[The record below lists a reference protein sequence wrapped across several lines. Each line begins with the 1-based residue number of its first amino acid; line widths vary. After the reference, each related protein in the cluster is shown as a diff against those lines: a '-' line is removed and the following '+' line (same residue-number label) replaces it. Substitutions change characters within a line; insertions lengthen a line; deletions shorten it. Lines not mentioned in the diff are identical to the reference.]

1 MKSKSVT
8 ANITKTFYM
17 LLFMS
22 GIIALYTTAASA
34 HGLGYRL
41 LKNDTTKVVE
51 FRYSNGSALP
61 YAEVEVWSPDDAEI
75 EFQNGRTD
83 KNGRF
88 SFFPDVPGIW
98 RVTIADGMGHAAS
111 AQCEIVLQNED
122 STLILV
128 QPQEKGSNRITLIIL
143 GISLIFNLALLI
155 RKGRESKQAQP

>member
-1 MKSKSVT
+1 MISKSVIS
-8 ANITKTFYM
+8 NITKALYM

-22 GIIALYTTAASA
+22 GVIALYTTTASA

-41 LKNDTTKVVE
+41 LKNDTTEVVE

-61 YAEVEVWSPDDAEI
+61 FAEVEVWSPDDAEVEVWSPDDAEI

-98 RVTIADGMGHAAS
+98 RV
-111 AQCEIVLQNED
+111 
-122 STLILV
+122 IL
-128 QPQEKGSNRITLIIL
+128 PC
-143 GISLIFNLALLI
+143 
-155 RKGRESKQAQP
+155 

>member
-1 MKSKSVT
+1 MISKSVIS
-8 ANITKTFYM
+8 NITKALYM
-17 LLFMS
+17 QLFMS
-22 GIIALYTTAASA
+22 GVIALYTTTASA

-41 LKNDTTKVVE
+41 LKNDTTEVVE

-61 YAEVEVWSPDDAEI
+61 FAEVEVWSPDDAEI

-98 RVTIADGMGHAAS
+98 RVTVSDGMGHATS
-111 AQCEIVLQNED
+111 AQCEIALQEED
-122 STLILV
+122 SPLSLV
-128 QPQEKGSNRITLIIL
+128 QPQKLGSNRITLTFL

-155 RKGRESKQAQP
+155 KRGKTSKQA